1 MCNLESWAGN
11 LEIALILERRMLVS
25 KTKIVIADD
34 NEEILD
40 LYKEL
45 LEMEFDVVAAA
56 HDGPELLNAFKSFK
70 PDVAIIDINMPEMSG
85 FEVTRRII
93 EEDHNARI
101 ILLSAHKD
109 RSMVEK
115 GFSVGAKGFVLKIT
129 AGDDLVR
136 AVYEISQGRTYISPS
151 L

>member
-1 MCNLESWAGN
+1 
-11 LEIALILERRMLVS
+11 MLVS

-34 NEEILD
+34 NEDILY

-45 LEMEFDVVAAA
+45 LEMEFDVVATAR
-56 HDGPELLNAFKSFK
+56 DGPEMLNAFRSFK

-101 ILLSAHKD
+101 ILLSAHQD
-109 RSMVEK
+109 RSMVEI
-115 GFSVGAKGFVLKIT
+115 GFSAGAKGFVLKLK
-129 AGDDLVR
+129 AGDELVR
-136 AVYEISQGRTYISPS
+136 AVYEISQGHTYISPG